1 MVEPEVSPS
10 EPEEMA
16 KEFADL
22 FANPE
27 LLAQVDRGEAAD
39 RSSLIR
45 RPSFAKHFRQ

>member
-1 MVEPEVSPS
+1 MAEPEVLLS
-10 EPEEMA
+10 EPEKMP

-39 RSSLIR
+39 RSSLVR
-45 RPSFAKHFRQ
+45 RPSFGKHFGQ